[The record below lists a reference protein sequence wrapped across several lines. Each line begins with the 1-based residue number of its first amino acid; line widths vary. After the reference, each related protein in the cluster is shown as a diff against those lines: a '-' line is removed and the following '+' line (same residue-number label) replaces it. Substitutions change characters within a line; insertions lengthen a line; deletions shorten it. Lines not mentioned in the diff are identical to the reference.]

1 MTNILFLHIKINFN
15 RLILYIPDKI
25 PDKSVAAD
33 WMQKMYIPDKIP
45 DKSVAADWMQKT
57 HIRE

>member
-1 MTNILFLHIKINFN
+1 L
-15 RLILYIPDKI
+15 
-25 PDKSVAAD
+25 
-33 WMQKMYIPDKIP
+33 YIPDKIP